1 MHLPKSVV
9 YPVTDLMFSSVAWT
23 PRPGEVDKILTV
35 EWVYVL
41 YKKTVQ
47 IWAKFNKGNGERN
60 FKFRKM
66 ITDQRAYP
74 FLLQLVLQ
82 F

>member
-1 MHLPKSVV
+1 
-9 YPVTDLMFSSVAWT
+9 
-23 PRPGEVDKILTV
+23 
-35 EWVYVL
+35 
-41 YKKTVQ
+41 
-47 IWAKFNKGNGERN
+47 
-60 FKFRKM
+60 M